1 MHHVSLRS
9 ISAFS
14 RARRLA
20 KVEINAADVKI
31 IQAETDWS
39 AERSERVLRENG
51 GNVVATLR
59 SYTKP

>member
-1 MHHVSLRS
+1 MHHVFPRS